1 MEIESNFVEKIYI
14 SQVSVV
20 TLVYSFSLTTFLSLL
35 FVSSHVL
42 SSICFALAKKEKHY
56 FKLYNRRQVKKKSRL
71 IKK

>member
-56 FKLYNRRQVKKKSRL
+56 FKLYNRQVKKKSRL

>member
-20 TLVYSFSLTTFLSLL
+20 TLVYSFSLTTFLSL

-42 SSICFALAKKEKHY
+42 SSICFALAQKRKT
-56 FKLYNRRQVKKKSRL
+56 LL
-71 IKK
+71 